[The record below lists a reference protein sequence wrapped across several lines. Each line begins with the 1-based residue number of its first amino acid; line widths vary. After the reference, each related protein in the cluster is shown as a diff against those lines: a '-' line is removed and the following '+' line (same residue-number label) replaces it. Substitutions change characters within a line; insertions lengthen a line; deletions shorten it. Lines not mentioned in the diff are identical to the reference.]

1 MKLSK
6 NWLTTSLL
14 ALMAGAALANGPDGY
29 PSRPVTIVVPFSPG
43 GGSDNVARIV
53 ATRLTERTGGTFI
66 IDNKPGAGTN
76 IGNEQA
82 HVRKTMVR
90 RFCLAK

>member
-1 MKLSK
+1 MKFSK

-14 ALMAGAALANGPDGY
+14 SLMAGAALASGPDGY
-29 PSRPVTIVVPFSPG
+29 PSRPVTIIVPFAPG

-66 IDNKPGAGTN
+66 IGMIFVPENKDKDIFA
-76 IGNEQA
+76 EDKA
-82 HVRKTMVR
+82 
-90 RFCLAK
+90 